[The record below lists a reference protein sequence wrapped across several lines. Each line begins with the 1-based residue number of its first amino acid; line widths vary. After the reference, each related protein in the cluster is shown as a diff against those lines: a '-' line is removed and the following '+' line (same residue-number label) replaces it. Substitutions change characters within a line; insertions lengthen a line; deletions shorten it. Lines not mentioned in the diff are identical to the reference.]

1 MFVDF
6 FILNFYCMSEMPLSA
21 SGRNK
26 TVVSIN
32 RTPPPR
38 VDLTPMVDL
47 GFLLLSFF
55 IFTTTLAQPLAKILV
70 VPAKNTPNT
79 PPPKVPD
86 SRALTLLPTGDN
98 RVDYYE
104 GIFTKGVTQVS
115 SVDIIQLRTLL
126 MQKQQQLMAKGGII
140 AIIQPDSSCSY
151 GLLVNLL
158 DELTIVGSHKYV
170 LCDTDN

>member
-1 MFVDF
+1 
-6 FILNFYCMSEMPLSA
+6 MSEMPTSA
-21 SGRNK
+21 SG
-26 TVVSIN
+26 SIKYAVPTT

-55 IFTTTLAQPLAKILV
+55 IFTTTLAQPLAKTLV

-79 PPPKVPD
+79 PPPKVPA
-86 SRALTLLPTGDN
+86 SRTLTLLPAGNN
-98 RVDYYE
+98 RVNYYQ
-104 GIFTKGVTQVS
+104 GIFTAGASPEQ
-115 SVDIIQLRTLL
+115 SVDIRELRALL
-126 MQKQQQLMAKGGII
+126 MQKKQQLMAKGGII

-158 DELTIVGSHKYV
+158 DELTIAGCHKYV
-170 LCDTDN
+170 LNDTDY

>member
-1 MFVDF
+1 
-6 FILNFYCMSEMPLSA
+6 MSEMPTSA
-21 SGRNK
+21 SGSNK
-26 TVVSIN
+26 SAVPTT
-32 RTPPPR
+32 RTSPPR

-55 IFTTTLAQPLAKILV
+55 IFTTTLAQPLVKTLV

-79 PPPKVPD
+79 MNGDVAA

-104 GIFTKGVTQVS
+104 GIFTKGFTQVS
-115 SVDIIQLRTLL
+115 SVDIIQLRALL

-158 DELTIVGSHKYV
+158 DELTIAGCHKYV
-170 LCDTDN
+170 LNDTDY

>member
-1 MFVDF
+1 
-6 FILNFYCMSEMPLSA
+6 MSEMPLSA

-26 TVVSIN
+26 TVVSIT
-32 RTPPPR
+32 RTPAPR

-55 IFTTTLAQPLAKILV
+55 IFTTTLAQPLAKTLV

-115 SVDIIQLRTLL
+115 SVDNIQLRPLL
-126 MQKQQQLMAKGGII
+126 MQKQQQLLAKGGII

-158 DELTIVGSHKYV
+158 DELTIAGCHKYV
-170 LCDTDN
+170 VNVTDY

>member
-1 MFVDF
+1 
-6 FILNFYCMSEMPLSA
+6 MSEMPLSA

-26 TVVSIN
+26 KVVSIT
-32 RTPPPR
+32 RTPAPR

-55 IFTTTLAQPLAKILV
+55 IFTTTLAQPLAKTLV

-79 PPPKVPD
+79 RNGDVVA
-86 SRALTLLPTGDN
+86 SRALTLLPSGDN
-98 RVDYYE
+98 RVDYFE
-104 GIFTKGVTQVS
+104 GIFTRGVTQVS
-115 SVDIIQLRTLL
+115 SVDIIQLRALL

-158 DELTIVGSHKYV
+158 DELTIVGCHKYV
-170 LCDTDN
+170 VKDTDY

>member
-1 MFVDF
+1 
-6 FILNFYCMSEMPLSA
+6 MSEMPTSA
-21 SGRNK
+21 SGSNK
-26 TVVSIN
+26 SAVATI

-55 IFTTTLAQPLAKILV
+55 IFTSTLAQPLVKTLV
-70 VPAKNTPNT
+70 VPAKNAPNT

-86 SRALTLLPTGDN
+86 SRALTLLPNGDN

-115 SVDIIQLRTLL
+115 SVDIIQLRALL

-151 GLLVNLL
+151 GLLINLL
-158 DELTIVGSHKYV
+158 DELTIAGCHKYV
-170 LCDTDN
+170 LNDTEN

>member
-1 MFVDF
+1 
-6 FILNFYCMSEMPLSA
+6 MSEMPTSA

-26 TVVSIN
+26 SAVPTT

-55 IFTTTLAQPLAKILV
+55 IFTTTLAQPLVKTLV
-70 VPAKNTPNT
+70 VPPKNTPNT
-79 PPPKVPD
+79 MNGDVAA

-98 RVDYYE
+98 RVDYFE

-115 SVDIIQLRTLL
+115 SVDIIQLRALL
-126 MQKQQQLMAKGGII
+126 MQKQEQLMAKGGII

-158 DELTIVGSHKYV
+158 DELTIAGCNKYV
-170 LCDTDN
+170 LNDTDY

>member
-1 MFVDF
+1 
-6 FILNFYCMSEMPLSA
+6 MSEMPTSA

-26 TVVSIN
+26 SAVPTT

-55 IFTTTLAQPLAKILV
+55 IFTTTLAQPLAKTLI
-70 VPAKNTPNT
+70 VPAKQTPNS
-79 PPPKVPD
+79 PPPKVPA
-86 SRALTLLPTGDN
+86 SRTLTLLPSGN
-98 RVDYYE
+98 SRVNYYE
-104 GIFTKGVTQVS
+104 GIFTAGTSPVQ
-115 SVDIIQLRTLL
+115 SVDISELRAVL
-126 MQKQQQLMAKGGII
+126 MQKQQALEAKGGII

-158 DELTIVGSHKYV
+158 DELTIAGCHKYV
-170 LCDTDN
+170 LNDTDN